1 MEWVSRKL
9 LEKSRISLSYK
20 IKIANGEVWEGKHL
34 WENSRGYSNL
44 PKKGS
49 IFGSRLLS

>member
-20 IKIANGEVWEGKHL
+20 IKIPKGEVWEASLGEFKRLFKFTKEREYL
-34 WENSRGYSNL
+34 W
-44 PKKGS
+44 K
-49 IFGSRLLS
+49 